1 MSFLSKIIAASYSL
15 RMKISKLT
23 GLGIKTDNNMS
34 NKNAPVNF
42 YSLKAIT
49 NTGEEIKFE
58 KYKGKKILLVNVAS
72 QCGFTPQYAE
82 LEELHQQNNNI
93 VILGFPSNNF
103 GAQEPGS
110 DKEIAEFC
118 KVNYGVTFQLFK
130 KNDVK
135 GNNKQPVYQW
145 LSDETKNGWNN
156 KEPEWN
162 FYKYLVSEN
171 GDLLNVF
178 SSSVSPLDIQLGTA
192 IAVRQVTPHIF
203 HDN

>member
-1 MSFLSKIIAASYSL
+1 
-15 RMKISKLT
+15 MKISRRT
-23 GLGIKTDNNMS
+23 GLGIKTENNMS
-34 NKNAPVNF
+34 NKNAPANF

-49 NTGEEIKFE
+49 NSGEEIEFE
-58 KYKGKKILLVNVAS
+58 KYRGKKVLLVNVAS

-82 LEELHQQNNNI
+82 LERLHMQRKDL

-118 KVNYGVTFQLFK
+118 NVNYGVTFQLFK
-130 KNDVK
+130 KDEVK

-178 SSSVSPLDIQLGTA
+178 SSSVSPLDIQLSA
-192 IAVRQVTPHIF
+192 RR
-203 HDN
+203 

>member
-1 MSFLSKIIAASYSL
+1 MSLLSKIITASYSL
-15 RMKISKLT
+15 RMKISRRT
-23 GLGIKTDNNMS
+23 GLGIKTENNMS
-34 NKNAPVNF
+34 NKNAPANF

-49 NTGEEIKFE
+49 NSGEEIEFE
-58 KYKGKKILLVNVAS
+58 KYRGKKVLLVNVAS

-82 LEELHQQNNNI
+82 LERLHMQRKDL

-118 KVNYGVTFQLFK
+118 NVNYGVTFQLFK
-130 KNDVK
+130 KDEVK

-178 SSSVSPLDIQLGTA
+178 SSSVSPLDIQLSA
-192 IAVRQVTPHIF
+192 RR
-203 HDN
+203 

>member
-1 MSFLSKIIAASYSL
+1 MSLLSKIITASYSL

-23 GLGIKTDNNMS
+23 GLGIKTENNMS
-34 NKNAPVNF
+34 NKNAPANF
-42 YSLKAIT
+42 YSLKAIA
-49 NTGEEIKFE
+49 NSGEEIKFE
-58 KYKGKKILLVNVAS
+58 KYKGKKVLLVNVAS

-82 LEELHQQNNNI
+82 LEQLHQQNKEL

-110 DKEIAEFC
+110 NEEIAEFC
-118 KVNYGVTFQLFK
+118 RSNYGVTFQLFK
-130 KNDVK
+130 KDDVK

-145 LSDETKNGWNN
+145 LGDETKNGWNN

-178 SSSVSPLDIQLGTA
+178 SSSVSPLDIQLS
-192 IAVRQVTPHIF
+192 VPR
-203 HDN
+203 

>member
-1 MSFLSKIIAASYSL
+1 MSLLSKIITASYSL
-15 RMKISKLT
+15 RMKISRRT
-23 GLGIKTDNNMS
+23 GLGIKTENNMS
-34 NKNAPVNF
+34 NKNAPANF

-49 NTGEEIKFE
+49 NSGEEIKFE
-58 KYKGKKILLVNVAS
+58 KYRGKKVLLVNVAS

-82 LEELHQQNNNI
+82 LERLHMQRKDL

-118 KVNYGVTFQLFK
+118 NVNYGVTFQLFK
-130 KNDVK
+130 KDEVK

-178 SSSVSPLDIQLGTA
+178 SSSVSPLDIQLSA
-192 IAVRQVTPHIF
+192 RR
-203 HDN
+203 